1 MNALWSDMVKR
12 TEPYTPGEQVNGEEW
27 IKLNTNENPYPPSP
41 RVFEALQQELT
52 SNLRK
57 YPESNPEE
65 LRNALAEL
73 HQVSA
78 DQVFIGNGS
87 DEVLAF
93 SFMAFFSPE
102 KPILFPAITYS
113 FYPTYAALFDI
124 SHAAIPLQEDF
135 NLDEKAF
142 CNSEGGVIFP
152 NPNAPTGISL
162 SIDGVANIVSGNRG
176 RTVIIDEAY
185 IDFGGVTA
193 IPLLER
199 FDNLLIIR
207 TMSKS
212 RSLAG
217 LRIGYAIGSKNMIE
231 ALNRIKNSFNSYT
244 IDRLALAA
252 GVASVNDKDYF
263 NDMIQSIIQTRE
275 QAKKVF
281 ESVGFTVLPSVANFL
296 FVHHPEIPAKQ
307 LHKSLKDKQILVRH
321 FSKPE
326 TEEWLRVTI
335 GSDDEMK
342 QFFEK
347 LFELVGVWTDKSSA
361 Y

>member
-57 YPESNPEE
+57 YPESDPKE
-65 LRNALAEL
+65 LRNTLAEL

-93 SFMAFFSPE
+93 SFMAFFSPG
-102 KPILFPAITYS
+102 KPIVYPAVTYS
-113 FYPTYAALFDI
+113 FYPTYAAIFNI
-124 SHAAIPLQEDF
+124 SYDTIPLQEDF
-135 NLDEKAF
+135 TLDEKALYK
-142 CNSEGGVIFP
+142 SEGGVIFP
-152 NPNAPTGISL
+152 NPNAPTGIAL
-162 SIDGVANIVSGNRG
+162 PLAGVERIVSENQG
-176 RTVIIDEAY
+176 RIVIVDEAY
-185 IDFGGVTA
+185 VDFCSETA

-217 LRIGYAIGSKNMIE
+217 LRIGYAIGSTEMIE

-263 NDMIQSIIQTRE
+263 GDTIQAIIQTRE
-275 QAKKVF
+275 QAKKIF
-281 ESVGFTVLPSVANFL
+281 ESLGFTVLPSAANFL

-347 LFELVGVWTDKSSA
+347 LFELVAVWTDKSSA